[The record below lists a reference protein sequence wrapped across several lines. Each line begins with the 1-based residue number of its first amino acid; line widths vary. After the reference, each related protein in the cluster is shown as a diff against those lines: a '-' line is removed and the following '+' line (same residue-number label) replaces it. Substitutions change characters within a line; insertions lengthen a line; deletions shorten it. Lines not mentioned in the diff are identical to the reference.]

1 MLPRRA
7 GCIPLTRR
15 AGKKEDTVA
24 LISAQSLSDCVDTC
38 QSRNLPKQR
47 YLDCIG
53 VCETTFMTGDGNTQ
67 APDPKVKGGKV
78 FTDTRGGKV
87 FIDPQGGKVFVPPP
101 G

>member
-1 MLPRRA
+1 VYPTD
-7 GCIPLTRR
+7 PP

-38 QSRNLPKQR
+38 ARRNLPKQR

-53 VCETTFMTGDGNTQ
+53 VCETNFMTGDGNTH
-67 APDPKVKGGKV
+67 APDPNVKGGKV

-87 FIDPQGGKVFVPPP
+87 FIDAQGGKVFAPPP
-101 G
+101 GG